1 VILDERERF
10 ASIIAQFDSGLFTF
24 LKKVSK
30 IFFFLQM
37 EKYVYS
43 FFEIRLTF
51 LAKTYIIDTE

>member
-30 IFFFLQM
+30 IFFFFANG
-37 EKYVYS
+37 KVCI
-43 FFEIRLTF
+43 FIF
-51 LAKTYIIDTE
+51 